1 MVGSPRPTIVDLQ
14 DPLVVLA
21 LVGERPHGMAQVGL
35 PLVRNIENLSLRRS
49 PKQEQRGG
57 ERERDRPWE
66 DSRAPR
72 VCNCRA

>member
-1 MVGSPRPTIVDLQ
+1 MVGWGEVRVRQMVGSPRPTIVDLQ

-57 ERERDRPWE
+57 REGE
-66 DSRAPR
+66 G
-72 VCNCRA
+72 